1 MSDLIPIVLL
11 CLLLGMV
18 AGLLLGDKRCKR
30 RLHAQDRKH
39 EKSLLRVNKYWE
51 ELIRRNFGQDSPL
64 EGESPKGTLIWPRLS
79 SSRKGSPK
87 TTLEQKQARRRRFLG
102 LD

>member
-1 MSDLIPIVLL
+1 MSELIPIVIL

-18 AGLLLGDKRCKR
+18 AGLLLGDKRCKQ
-30 RLHAQDRKH
+30 RLHAQDRRH
-39 EKSLLRVNKYWE
+39 GESLQRVNKYWE

-64 EGESPKGTLIWPRLS
+64 EGESPKGTLIWPKL
-79 SSRKGSPK
+79 SSRKGSPM
-87 TTLEQKQARRRRFLG
+87 TTLEQKQARRRKFLG